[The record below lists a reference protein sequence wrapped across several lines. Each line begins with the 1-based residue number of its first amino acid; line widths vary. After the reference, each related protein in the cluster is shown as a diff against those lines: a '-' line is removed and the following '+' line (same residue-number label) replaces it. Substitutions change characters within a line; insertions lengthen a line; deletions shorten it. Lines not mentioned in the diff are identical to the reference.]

1 MSIVLDVVRSNLP
14 IDAKQTPSGW
24 LTINCPC
31 CVHFGQ
37 ARPDRRHRGGVMFTP
52 DGGIVYHCFNCN
64 YKTGWKHPDRFSD
77 KFKKLL
83 KYLGIPRSDIQRLT
97 LETMREADL
106 VQPVK
111 AEIPEYK
118 INWPEVKLPSGSK
131 PLNEWEFNPLY
142 NKAIEY
148 ISHRGLLDLA
158 DWHYSSAIPG
168 QMQHRIILP
177 YKYKSKVVGF
187 TARWTG
193 EKQHKY
199 PKYYQQQPR
208 DFVFNL
214 DAQTNNRK
222 YVLVTE
228 GPFDAIAID
237 GVAIGGSN
245 INYQQA
251 QIINQLGKEVIFVPD
266 QDKAGIDV
274 VRQAIYYDW
283 PVSFPPW
290 EGAKDCA
297 EAVNKYGRPF
307 TLKSILDFVETNKTK
322 IKVKSQLWK

>member
-1 MSIVLDVVRSNLP
+1 
-14 IDAKQTPSGW
+14 
-24 LTINCPC
+24 
-31 CVHFGQ
+31 
-37 ARPDRRHRGGVMFTP
+37 
-52 DGGIVYHCFNCN
+52 
-64 YKTGWKHPDRFSD
+64 
-77 KFKKLL
+77 
-83 KYLGIPRSDIQRLT
+83 
-97 LETMREADL
+97 MREADL
-106 VQPVK
+106 VQPPK
-111 AEIPEYK
+111 EEIPEYK
-118 INWPEVKLPSGSK
+118 INWPEYKLPSGSK
-131 PLNEWEFNPLY
+131 PLDQWEYNPLY
-142 NKAIEY
+142 NKALEY
-148 ISHRGLLDLA
+148 ISYRGLLELG
-158 DWHYSSAIPG
+158 DWYYSNAIIG

-177 YKYKSKVVGF
+177 YKYKNKIVGF

-193 EKQHKY
+193 EEQHKY

-214 DAQTNNRK
+214 DAQKKERK

-228 GPFDAIAID
+228 GPFDAVAID

-274 VRQAIYYDW
+274 VRQATYYNW
-283 PVSFPPW
+283 SVSFPPW
-290 EGAKDCA
+290 DEVKDCA

-307 TLKSILDFVETNKTK
+307 TLKSILSFVETNKTK

>member
-1 MSIVLDVVRSNLP
+1 MSIVIDVVKANIP
-14 IDAKQTPSGW
+14 INAKSTPSGW
-24 LTINCPC
+24 IVINCPC
-31 CVHFGQ
+31 CIHFGQ
-37 ARPDRRHRGGVMFTP
+37 ARSDRRHRGGFMFTP
-52 DGGIVYHCFNCN
+52 DEGVIYHCFNCN

-83 KYLGIPRSDIQRLT
+83 TYLGVPRSDIQRLT

-106 VQPVK
+106 VVPK
-111 AEIPEYK
+111 KEEIPEYK
-118 INWPEVKLPSGSK
+118 INWPECKLPPGAK
-131 PLNEWEFNPLY
+131 PLDQWEFESSFNRAL
-142 NKAIEY
+142 EY

-158 DWHYSSAIPG
+158 DWYYSFAIPG

-177 YKYKSKVVGF
+177 YKYKSKIVGF
-187 TARWTG
+187 TARWVDK
-193 EKQHKY
+193 EQHKY
-199 PKYYQQQPR
+199 PKYYQQQPK

-214 DAQTNNRK
+214 DAQTKERK

-228 GPFDAIAID
+228 GPFDAVAID

-274 VRQAIYYDW
+274 VRQATYYNW

-290 EGAKDCA
+290 DDVKDCA
-297 EAVNKYGRPF
+297 DAVNKYGRPF
-307 TLKSILDFVETNKTK
+307 TLKSILAFVETNKTK

>member
-1 MSIVLDVVRSNLP
+1 MSIVIDVIKANIP
-14 IDAKQTPSGW
+14 INAKSTPSGW

-31 CVHFGQ
+31 CIHFGQ
-37 ARPDRRHRGGVMFTP
+37 ARPDKRHRGGFRFTP
-52 DGGIVYHCFNCN
+52 DEGVVYHCFNCN
-64 YKTGWKHPDRFSD
+64 YKTGWKPTDRFSD

-83 KYLGIPRSDIQRLT
+83 KYLGLPKSDIQRLT

-106 VQPVK
+106 VQPPK
-111 AEIPEYK
+111 EEIPEYK
-118 INWPEVKLPSGSK
+118 INWPEYKLPSGSK
-131 PLNEWEFNPLY
+131 PLDQWEYNPLY
-142 NKAIEY
+142 NKALEY
-148 ISHRGLLDLA
+148 ISYRGLLELG
-158 DWHYSSAIPG
+158 DWYYSNAIIG

-177 YKYKSKVVGF
+177 YKYKNKIVGF

-193 EKQHKY
+193 EEQHKY
-199 PKYYQQQPR
+199 PKYYQQQPK

-214 DAQTNNRK
+214 DAQKKERK

-245 INYQQA
+245 INYQQV

-274 VRQAIYYDW
+274 VRQAIYYNW
-283 PVSFPPW
+283 SVSFPPW
-290 EGAKDCA
+290 EVKDCA

-307 TLKSILDFVETNKTK
+307 TLKSILSFIETNKTK